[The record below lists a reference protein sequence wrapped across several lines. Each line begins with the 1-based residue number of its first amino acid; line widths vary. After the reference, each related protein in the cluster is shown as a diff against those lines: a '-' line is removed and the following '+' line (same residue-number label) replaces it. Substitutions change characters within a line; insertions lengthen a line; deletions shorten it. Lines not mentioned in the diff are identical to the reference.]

1 MVRLAVYATTTA
13 SAFVVVAVIL
23 AAILIVNDIEGMRED
38 VMSHINEFKVVSED
52 TWGQIAVFHGVVNG
66 VSEPVEFASI
76 VGRNKRSAGACN
88 CGLPRRDCPADAKE
102 SPDRDLLDCQ
112 FQFQKA
118 IQSRASNV
126 QRDHQACQVYRARKG
141 VQGIL
146 EFPDQL
152 GRTFFRMI
160 IGSTNNSS
168 FSPGGAN
175 GPQGVDGLEGPRGPA
190 GADCSTGRG
199 GPGGPGRCGPVG
211 EPGPPGLDGRPGDC
225 GPKGDSGPPG
235 ISGNDGLPGEDG
247 RPAEAGPAG
256 SNGEDAGYCE
266 CPQRA
271 AAKARKRRKLRRR
284 A

>member
-88 CGLPRRDCPADAKE
+88 CGLPRRDCPAGTSWIANPNPRKL
-102 SPDRDLLDCQ
+102 SKVVHQ
-112 FQFQKA
+112 M
-118 IQSRASNV
+118 SRG
-126 QRDHQACQVYRARKG
+126 VYRARKD

-152 GRTFFRMI
+152 GRIFFRMI

-168 FSPGGAN
+168 FSPGGPN

-211 EPGPPGLDGRPGDC
+211 ESGPPGLDGRPGDC